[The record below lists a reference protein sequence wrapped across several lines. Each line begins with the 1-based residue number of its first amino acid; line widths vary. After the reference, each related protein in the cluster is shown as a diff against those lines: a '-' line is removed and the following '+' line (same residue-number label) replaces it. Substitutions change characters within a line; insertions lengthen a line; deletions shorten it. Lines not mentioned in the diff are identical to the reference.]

1 MKTLPSPHHIFRAP
15 VRNHCALRHC
25 RRQSPLVSP
34 SALRMR
40 TWLRPHPLCVT
51 VLWAGEFFFLFCSG
65 SGSSPAGSS
74 GVCGQRKRSCRGC
87 AAATTGSE
95 YQPQSLREQQR
106 NFLLGYT
113 SAPHIPA
120 AAWHTYR
127 TPPKDFYPPRHTRQR
142 PLLQT
147 PPAPPRFSN
156 RGPPAHI
163 YGLAQAFG
171 SLSVSRDP
179 VESRL
184 LDYIRGLSDGQTFTA
199 KELAWRFKVAKK
211 CINHFLYRFEGK
223 GLLCKSLG
231 TPPVWRVSSATHP
244 PPSQSSGSSSYQG
257 SSSPA
262 EGLSTSDS
270 EDNSVPCSP
279 EVMAANKEKVCDFL
293 YNSQPSTPFIIR
305 KNVGIPKMPEL
316 TQILNALEKQGEACK
331 VSSNP
336 VKWTL
341 TDKKRERM
349 LIKKRAAEIHAMEV
363 KLEGVSEA
371 KEPETPAEREL
382 ENGQQ
387 AASMLEAV
395 HTELPV
401 GPVPGDGFIADQNVP
416 PFEASE
422 EPPRKRAKGG
432 SEFDDFEN
440 GKWASDDIPE
450 AMNAMNAMNQS
461 DVLVGIPEAEIHNEF
476 TQAYEP
482 VKEFNRLEKLLACR
496 EKNPVSGLLEFTHY
510 CSQHCD
516 FVLLNQSGPS
526 HDPRFKIQ
534 AVIDGRSFPVAE
546 ASSKKTAK
554 KDAAALALRIL
565 LREEQGGTEEE
576 VMAEGAQLP
585 DVKEELKV
593 PAQPFFPSTKNPISI
608 LMEHGQK
615 SGSMCEFQLV
625 SQEGPPHDP
634 KFTYT
639 VRIGNQ
645 TFPPVVANSK
655 KMAKQLAAEAA
666 VRELLGD
673 SVLLPDKLEPSFHP
687 NPTEFPAV
695 PELSVEDLKM
705 AQASSVGD
713 LIKYLNANP
722 VSGLLEYARA
732 KGFAAE
738 FKMVNQTGP
747 PHDPKF
753 VFQAKVG
760 GRWFPAVSA
769 SNKKQAKAEA
779 ADAALRVLIGEAE
792 RAAREGDVMTE
803 LPVSGS
809 TFHDQIAM
817 LSHQKFNSLTARI
830 QNSLLGRKILAAIIM
845 KKSSDDLGTVVS
857 IGTGNRCVKGEELS
871 LRGETVNDCHA
882 EIVSRRGFIRFLYSQ
897 LMKYNPDMPDDS
909 IFEEAEGDL
918 LRVRP
923 GVTFHLYI
931 STAPCGD
938 GALFDKSCSDQP
950 SADGDTKHCPIFEN
964 VKQGKLRTK
973 VENGEGTIPVE
984 SSDIVP
990 TWDGIQHGE
999 RLRTMSCSDKIL
1011 RWNVLGLQGGLLTHF
1026 MEPVYLSS
1034 LTLGYLFSQGHLTR
1048 AICCRMSRDGDAFQ
1062 NQLPDLFVVNHP
1074 EVGRVS
1080 VYDSTRQTGKTKES
1094 SVNWCLADEEVEVLD
1109 GTKGKVEGVKLEI
1122 SRVSK
1127 LHMFT
1132 LFQQLSVLRG
1142 RHDLLALGSYS
1153 DVKATAATYQTA
1165 KGQLFRALQEM
1176 GYGNW
1181 ISKPQEEKCFSLS
1194 I

>member
-1 MKTLPSPHHIFRAP
+1 M
-15 VRNHCALRHC
+15 
-25 RRQSPLVSP
+25 
-34 SALRMR
+34 
-40 TWLRPHPLCVT
+40 
-51 VLWAGEFFFLFCSG
+51 G
-65 SGSSPAGSS
+65 
-74 GVCGQRKRSCRGC
+74 KR
-87 AAATTGSE
+87 AATLQEVQGMRAAEVYRPEVVACVDKETGTAGLRRRHTGSVRKEE
-95 YQPQSLREQQR
+95 YQPQSFLDQQR
-106 NFLLGYT
+106 NFLLGNT
-113 SAPHIPA
+113 SASSLPT
-120 AAWHTYR
+120 AAWHSYR
-127 TPPKDFYPPRHTRQR
+127 TPPKDCDPPKYTRPQ
-142 PLLQT
+142 PQVQAQ
-147 PPAPPRFSN
+147 PHFGN
-156 RGPPAHI
+156 RGPPGHI
-163 YGLAQAFG
+163 CSLSQAFG

-179 VESRL
+179 LENIVL
-184 LDYIRGLSDGQTFTA
+184 TFFRGQGDTQTFTA
-199 KELAWRFKVAKK
+199 KALAWQFKVKK
-211 CINHFLYRFEGK
+211 KHINYFLYKFQTK
-223 GLLCKSLG
+223 GLLCKNSG
-231 TPPVWRVSSATHP
+231 TPPLWKISSITSHP
-244 PPSQSSGSSSYQG
+244 PATPSSGSSYPG
-257 SSSPA
+257 NSSPVEA
-262 EGLSTSDS
+262 WATTDS
-270 EDNSVPCSP
+270 EDTSVTSSP
-279 EVMAANKEKVCDFL
+279 EDMATNSAKVCEFL
-293 YNSQPSTPFIIR
+293 YNSPPSTPFIIR
-305 KNVGIPKMPEL
+305 KNVGISKMPEL
-316 TQILNALEKQGEACK
+316 TQILNTLEKQGEACK
-331 VSSNP
+331 ASTNP

-341 TDKKRERM
+341 TAKKRERM
-349 LIKKRAAEIHAMEV
+349 LIKKRAAEIHEMEM
-363 KLEGVSEA
+363 KLEEVTETEVP
-371 KEPETPAEREL
+371 EPPTEKEL

-387 AASMLEAV
+387 AVPVLEASNV
-395 HTELPV
+395 ELV
-401 GPVPGDGFIADQNVP
+401 EGQVPGGGFLADQNL
-416 PFEASE
+416 EASD

-432 SEFDDFEN
+432 DEFDDFEN

-450 AMNAMNAMNQS
+450 AMNTMNTADALAVTQEE
-461 DVLVGIPEAEIHNEF
+461 LGKEYP
-476 TQAYEP
+476 QAYEP
-482 VKEFNRLEKLLACR
+482 VKELSRLDKLLACQ

-510 CSQHCD
+510 CSQQCD

-534 AVIDGRSFPVAE
+534 AVIDGRHFPVAE

-554 KDAAALALRIL
+554 KDAASLALRIL

-576 VMAEGAQLP
+576 VMIEYMQVP
-585 DVKEELKV
+585 EVNEEQKL
-593 PAQPFFPSTKNPISI
+593 PAQPSFPCNKNPISV

-625 SQEGPPHDP
+625 QQEGPPHDP

-639 VRIGNQ
+639 VKIGNQ

-673 SVLLPDKLEPSFHP
+673 GALQPEMFDPCCNPSA
-687 NPTEFPAV
+687 TEFPTI
-695 PELSVEDLKM
+695 PELSAEDLKM
-705 AQASSVGD
+705 AQTSSVGD

-792 RAAREGDVMTE
+792 KAAREGDIMAE

-882 EIVSRRGFIRFLYSQ
+882 EIVSRRGFI
-897 LMKYNPDMPDDS
+897 
-909 IFEEAEGDL
+909 
-918 LRVRP
+918 
-923 GVTFHLYI
+923 
-931 STAPCGD
+931 
-938 GALFDKSCSDQP
+938 
-950 SADGDTKHCPIFEN
+950 
-964 VKQGKLRTK
+964 
-973 VENGEGTIPVE
+973 
-984 SSDIVP
+984 SDIVP

-1034 LTLGYLFSQGHLTR
+1034 LTLGYLFSKGHLTR

-1062 NQLPDLFVVNHP
+1062 NQLPDLYLVNHP

-1094 SVNWCLADEEVEVLD
+1094 SVNWCLADEEAEVLD
-1109 GTKGKVEGVKLEI
+1109 GTKGKVEGAKLEI

-1132 LFQQLSVLRG
+1132 LFQELCLLRG
-1142 RHDLLALGSYS
+1142 RHDLLALSSYS
-1153 DVKATAATYQTA
+1153 DVKATVGTYQTA
-1165 KGQLFRALQEM
+1165 RGQFFRALEQM

>member
-1 MKTLPSPHHIFRAP
+1 
-15 VRNHCALRHC
+15 
-25 RRQSPLVSP
+25 
-34 SALRMR
+34 MR